1 MVSCHKSLSHF
12 ESVFVYSV
20 RECSSF
26 TDLHPTVQLAQHYL
40 LKKLSF
46 LHCIFLPSLS

>member
-1 MVSCHKSLSHF
+1 MVSCHKSVCF
-12 ESVFVYSV
+12 ESILVYSV
-20 RECSSF
+20 RECSNF
-26 TDLHPTVQLAQHYL
+26 IGLHAAVQLAQHHL

>member
-12 ESVFVYSV
+12 ESIFVYSV
-20 RECSSF
+20 RVF
-26 TDLHPTVQLAQHYL
+26 NFIDLRAAVQLAQHRL